1 MKENEI
7 ENEQEQLILFES
19 IILKIDS
26 ILLNIDKKETDTISQ
41 IRWIKKDVLKNI
53 KYLKT
58 KSSSKS
64 NINPKLY
71 NNITNFK
78 KALSELINKGLDDLD
93 IDLKKLE
100 LFKIIESKPVLEESK
115 NISKNKPFKEQY
127 SSILHRENHLNSFE
141 EKLELDSKILKNQL
155 INKLI
160 KSESESNLSEDVE
173 SILNVD
179 TGSESFDKSAF
190 RKNVN
195 KGIKKLKRIEK
206 LIQKL

>member
-1 MKENEI
+1 MK
-7 ENEQEQLILFES
+7 ENEQEQLILLES

-26 ILLNIDKKETDTISQ
+26 ILLDIDKKETDTISQ

-78 KALSELINKGLDDLD
+78 KALSELINKGFADLD

-100 LFKIIESKPVLEESK
+100 LFKILESKPLFEESK
-115 NISKNKPFKEQY
+115 NIPKNKPFKEKY
-127 SSILHRENHLNSFE
+127 SSILHRENQLNSFE

-160 KSESESNLSEDVE
+160 KSESESNLSEEVE

-179 TGSESFDKSAF
+179 TSSESFDKSAF

-195 KGIKKLKRIEK
+195 KGIKKLKCIEK

>member
-1 MKENEI
+1 MK
-7 ENEQEQLILFES
+7 ENEQEQLILFER
-19 IILKIDS
+19 IILQIDN

-41 IRWIKKDVLKNI
+41 IRWIKKDVIKNI

-71 NNITNFK
+71 NNIANFK
-78 KALSELINKGLDDLD
+78 KALAELIHKGLDDLE

-100 LFKIIESKPVLEESK
+100 IFNIIESKPILEESK
-115 NISKNKPFKEQY
+115 VNLKNKPFKEKY
-127 SSILHRENHLNSFE
+127 SSILHRENQLNSFE

-160 KSESESNLSEDVE
+160 KSESESNLSEEVE

-190 RKNVN
+190 RKNVS

-206 LIQKL
+206 LILKL